1 MKQELLD
8 KLAAALSTRFKGNYT
23 CPVCKHEQL
32 MQACTGLFI
41 NILHENNLDP
51 LRFGP
56 NSIPTLPIICT
67 NCGYITQHAVGV
79 FMSNWE
85 DFRKEFESQDKA

>member
-8 KLAAALSTRFKGNYT
+8 KLAAALSSRFKGNYT

-51 LRFGP
+51 LKFGP
-56 NSIPTLPIICT
+56 NA
-67 NCGYITQHAVGV
+67 ITYTPHHLHELRLYNTTCRRSVYDQLGR
-79 FMSNWE
+79 F
-85 DFRKEFESQDKA
+85 SQRI

>member
-1 MKQELLD
+1 MKQELLN
-8 KLAAALSTRFKGNYT
+8 KLATALSKKFKGQYT
-23 CPVCKHEQL
+23 CPICKHAQV
-32 MQACTGLFI
+32 MQVSHGLFL

-67 NCGYITQHAVGV
+67 NCGYITQHAVAV
-79 FMSNWE
+79 FMPDWE
-85 DFRKEFESQDKA
+85 SFLKEYGEQDKK